1 MNTVRIIGLG
11 TSDTDKMPLG
21 VYKELTRAKK
31 VFVRTMDHPAVRM
44 LQDEGVEITSFDS
57 YYEQEGT
64 FQDTYKEITA
74 ALLTAARAED
84 VLYAVPGHPMVYE
97 TTTERLLEAADRG
110 EVNVEI
116 AGGQSF
122 IDDVIT
128 ALKIPVNENFQL
140 LDGTALDIRDL
151 DYRKHT
157 LITQVYDQLS
167 VSEVKVTLLEYYNY
181 DAPVYLV
188 DKAGSN
194 DEEIIESTIAE
205 IDFHVPDS
213 NLLCM
218 FVPKVSGEMYD
229 NKTIGYM
236 INVFDKLVS
245 EDGCPWD
252 NKQTHES
259 LERYLLE
266 ESYEV
271 IEAIEKQ
278 DDDGLVEELG
288 DILLQVALHA
298 AIGKKDG
305 YFDFYDVLAS
315 LNKKVVHRHP
325 HVFGDTTVNNMDDL
339 NEVWAKAKA
348 AEGKK
353 PKVKHEKEYAASVL
367 KWMKQTIHHKKPL
380 HEIITEDDIHE
391 TR

>member
-1 MNTVRIIGLG
+1 MNTIRIIGLG

-21 VYKELTRAKK
+21 VYKELKAAGKIY
-31 VFVRTMDHPAVRM
+31 VRTLDHPAVKM
-44 LQDEGVEITSFDS
+44 LEDEGSEVISFDS
-57 YYEQEGT
+57 YYEQNDT
-64 FQDTYKEITA
+64 FEDTYERITNTLLKA
-74 ALLTAARAED
+74 AEAED

-97 TTTERLLEAADRG
+97 TTTERLLEADKTG
-110 EVNVEI
+110 IVHVEL

-140 LDGTALDIRDL
+140 LDGTALDVQDL

-181 DAPVYLV
+181 DAPVFLV
-188 DKAGSN
+188 DKAGSI
-194 DEEIIESTIAE
+194 DEKIIESTIAE

-218 FVPKVSGEMYD
+218 FVPRAAGEQYD
-229 NKTIGYM
+229 NKSLGHM
-236 INVFDKLVS
+236 INIFDKLVG

-252 NKQTHES
+252 KVQTHAS

-271 IEAIEKQ
+271 IEAIEKE

-305 YFDFYDVLAS
+305 YFDFYDILAS

-325 HVFGDTTVNNMDDL
+325 HVFSDETVENMDDL
-339 NEVWAKAKA
+339 NKVWTKAKE

-353 PKVKHEKEYAASVL
+353 PKVKYEKEYAEAVL
-367 KWMKQTIHHKKPL
+367 KWMQETIHKDIPL
-380 HEIITEDDIHE
+380 HDIITEGDDYE

>member
-1 MNTVRIIGLG
+1 MNTIRIIGLG

-31 VFVRTMDHPAVRM
+31 IYVRTMDHPAVEM
-44 LQDEGVEITSFDS
+44 LKNEGVEMTSFDS
-57 YYEQEGT
+57 YYEREGT
-64 FQDTYKEITA
+64 FQDTYEHITE
-74 ALLTAARAED
+74 ALLTAARTTD

-97 TTTERLLEAADRG
+97 TTTARLLDAADRG
-110 EVNVEI
+110 VVNVEI

-167 VSEVKVTLLEYYNY
+167 VSEAKITLLEYYDY
-181 DAPVYLV
+181 DASVYLV
-188 DKAGSN
+188 DKAGSP
-194 DEEIIESTIAE
+194 DEEIIKTTIAE
-205 IDFHVPDS
+205 VDFHVPNS

-218 FVPKVSGEMYD
+218 FVPQVSGEKYD
-229 NKTIGYM
+229 NQSIGYM
-236 INVFDKLVS
+236 VNIFDKLVS
-245 EDGCPWD
+245 EEGCPWD
-252 NKQTHES
+252 NTQTHES

-271 IEAIEKQ
+271 IEAIEKE

-305 YFDFYDVLAS
+305 YFDFYDVLSS

-325 HVFGDTTVNNMDDL
+325 HVFGNATVKDMDEL
-339 NEVWAKAKA
+339 NAVWAKAKA

-353 PKVKHEKEYAASVL
+353 AKVKHEKEYAVSVL
-367 KWMKQTIHHKKPL
+367 KWMKETVHYAKPL
-380 HEIITEDDIHE
+380 HEIITEDDTDE

>member
-1 MNTVRIIGLG
+1 MNTIKIIGLG
-11 TSDTDKMPLG
+11 TSDVNKMPLG
-21 VYKELTRAKK
+21 IYKTLTNTKEIY
-31 VFVRTMDHPAVRM
+31 VRTMDHPAVSM
-44 LQDEGVEITSFDS
+44 LVDEGIEIKSFDS
-57 YYEQEGT
+57 YYENEDT
-64 FQDTYKEITA
+64 FTDTYQEITNTLLDKA
-74 ALLTAARAED
+74 AD
-84 VLYAVPGHPMVYE
+84 GDILYAVPGHPMVYE
-97 TTTERLLEAADRG
+97 TTTERLLAAEKDG
-110 EVNVEI
+110 KVNVEI

-167 VSEVKVTLLEYYNY
+167 VSEVKVTLLDYYDF
-181 DAPVYLV
+181 DAPVLLV
-188 DKAGSN
+188 DKAGSD

-218 FVPKVSGEMYD
+218 FVPRTSGAQYD
-229 NKTIGYM
+229 NQSIGHM
-236 INVFDKLVS
+236 INNFDILVG
-245 EDGCPWD
+245 ENGCPWD
-252 NKQTHES
+252 KVQTHET

-271 IEAIEKQ
+271 IEAIEKE
-278 DDDGLVEELG
+278 DDEGLVEELG

-298 AIGKKDG
+298 AIGKKEG
-305 YFDFYDVLAS
+305 YFDFYDILSA
-315 LNKKVVHRHP
+315 LNKKIKHRHP
-325 HVFGDTTVNNMDDL
+325 HVFGDATVENMDEL
-339 NEVWAKAKA
+339 SEVWAKAKA

-353 PKVKHEKEYAASVL
+353 PKVKHEKEYAETVL
-367 KWMKQTIHHKKPL
+367 NWMTETIHNEIPL
-380 HEIITEDDIHE
+380 NEIITRNDNHE

>member
-21 VYKELTRAKK
+21 VYKELKNAKK
-31 VFVRTMDHPAVRM
+31 VFVRTMDHPAVAM

-57 YYEQEGT
+57 YYEREDT
-64 FQDTYKEITA
+64 FQDTYEEITA

-84 VLYAVPGHPMVYE
+84 ILYAVPGHPMVYE

-188 DKAGSN
+188 DKAGSS
-194 DEEIIESTIAE
+194 DEEIITSTIAE

-229 NKTIGYM
+229 NKTIGHM
-236 INVFDKLVS
+236 INVFDTLVS

-252 NKQTHES
+252 NTQTHES

-298 AIGKKDG
+298 AIGKKEG
-305 YFDFYDVLAS
+305 YFDFYDVLSS

-325 HVFGDTTVNNMDDL
+325 HVFGDATVNDMDDL
-339 NEVWAKAKA
+339 HEVWAKAKA

-367 KWMKQTIHHKKPL
+367 KWMKETIHHEKPL

>member
-21 VYKELTRAKK
+21 VYKELKNAKK
-31 VFVRTMDHPAVRM
+31 VFVRTMDHPAVAM
-44 LQDEGVEITSFDS
+44 LQNEGVEITSFDS
-57 YYEQEGT
+57 YYEREDT
-64 FQDTYKEITA
+64 FQDTYEEITA
-74 ALLTAARAED
+74 TLLTAARAED
-84 VLYAVPGHPMVYE
+84 ILYAVPGHPMVYE

-188 DKAGSN
+188 DKAGSS
-194 DEEIIESTIAE
+194 DEEIITSTIAE

-229 NKTIGYM
+229 NKTIGHM
-236 INVFDKLVS
+236 INVFDTLVS

-252 NKQTHES
+252 NTQTHES

-305 YFDFYDVLAS
+305 YFDFYDVLSS

-325 HVFGDTTVNNMDDL
+325 HVFGDATVNDMDDL

-367 KWMKQTIHHKKPL
+367 KWMKETIHHEKPL

>member
-11 TSDTDKMPLG
+11 TSDTNKMPLG
-21 VYKELTRAKK
+21 VYKELKNAKK
-31 VFVRTMDHPAVRM
+31 VFVRTMDHPAVAM
-44 LQDEGVEITSFDS
+44 LQNEGVEITSFDS
-57 YYEQEGT
+57 YYEREDT
-64 FQDTYKEITA
+64 FQDTYEEITA

-84 VLYAVPGHPMVYE
+84 ILYAVPGHPMVYE

-188 DKAGSN
+188 DKAGSS
-194 DEEIIESTIAE
+194 DEEIITSTIAE

-229 NKTIGYM
+229 NKTIGHM
-236 INVFDKLVS
+236 INVFDTLVS

-252 NKQTHES
+252 NTQTHES

-298 AIGKKDG
+298 AIGKKEG
-305 YFDFYDVLAS
+305 YFDFYDVLSS

-325 HVFGDTTVNNMDDL
+325 HVFGDATVNDMDDL

-367 KWMKQTIHHKKPL
+367 KWMKETIHHEKPL

>member
-21 VYKELTRAKK
+21 VYKELKAAKK
-31 VFVRTMDHPAVRM
+31 VFVRTMDHPAVEM

-57 YYEQEGT
+57 YYEQQDT
-64 FQDTYKEITA
+64 FQDTYEKITEE
-74 ALLTAARAED
+74 LLTAARASN

-157 LITQVYDQLS
+157 LITQVYDKLS
-167 VSEVKVTLLEYYNY
+167 VSEVKVTLLEYYDY
-181 DAPVYLV
+181 DASVFLV
-188 DKAGSN
+188 DKAGSA
-194 DEEIIESTIAE
+194 DEEIIKTTIAE

-218 FVPKVSGEMYD
+218 FVPQTAGEKYD
-229 NKTIGYM
+229 NQSIGHM
-236 INVFDKLVS
+236 VNIFDTLVG

-252 NKQTHES
+252 NTQTHES

-271 IEAIEKQ
+271 IEAIEKE

-305 YFDFYDVLAS
+305 YFDFYDVLSS

-325 HVFGDTTVNNMDDL
+325 HVFGDATVNDMDDL
-339 NEVWAKAKA
+339 NEVWAKAKV

-353 PKVKHEKEYAASVL
+353 PKVNHEKEYAASVL
-367 KWMKQTIHHKKPL
+367 KWMKETIHYEKPL
-380 HEIITEDDIHE
+380 HEIITEDDTHE

>member
-21 VYKELTRAKK
+21 VYKELKNAKK
-31 VFVRTMDHPAVRM
+31 VFVRTMDHPAVAM
-44 LQDEGVEITSFDS
+44 LQNEGVEITSFDS
-57 YYEQEGT
+57 YYEREDT
-64 FQDTYKEITA
+64 FQDTYEEITA

-84 VLYAVPGHPMVYE
+84 ILYAVPGHPMVYE
-97 TTTERLLEAADRG
+97 TTTERLIEAADRG

-188 DKAGSN
+188 DKAGSS
-194 DEEIIESTIAE
+194 DEEIITSTIAE

-229 NKTIGYM
+229 NKTIGHM
-236 INVFDKLVS
+236 INVFDTLVS

-252 NKQTHES
+252 NTQTHES

-298 AIGKKDG
+298 AIGKKEG
-305 YFDFYDVLAS
+305 YFDFYDVLSS

-325 HVFGDTTVNNMDDL
+325 HVFGDATVNDMDDL

-367 KWMKQTIHHKKPL
+367 KWMKETIHHEKPL

>member
-21 VYKELTRAKK
+21 VYKELKNAKK
-31 VFVRTMDHPAVRM
+31 VFVRTMDHPAVAM

-57 YYEQEGT
+57 YYEREDT
-64 FQDTYKEITA
+64 FQDTYEEITA

-84 VLYAVPGHPMVYE
+84 ILYAVPGHPMVYE

-188 DKAGSN
+188 DKAGSS
-194 DEEIIESTIAE
+194 DEEIITSTIAE

-229 NKTIGYM
+229 NKTIGHM
-236 INVFDKLVS
+236 INVFDTLVS

-252 NKQTHES
+252 NTQTHES

-305 YFDFYDVLAS
+305 YFDFYDVLSS

-325 HVFGDTTVNNMDDL
+325 HVFGDATVNDMDDL

-367 KWMKQTIHHKKPL
+367 KWMKETIHHEKPL

>member
-1 MNTVRIIGLG
+1 MNTIRIIGLG

-21 VYKELTRAKK
+21 VYKELKAAGKIY
-31 VFVRTMDHPAVRM
+31 VRTLDHPAVKM
-44 LQDEGVEITSFDS
+44 LEDEGAEVISFDS
-57 YYEQEGT
+57 YYEQNDT
-64 FQDTYKEITA
+64 FEDTYERITNTLLKA
-74 ALLTAARAED
+74 AETED

-97 TTTERLLEAADRG
+97 TTTERLLEADKTG
-110 EVNVEI
+110 IVHVEL

-140 LDGTALDIRDL
+140 LDGTALDVQDL

-181 DAPVYLV
+181 DAPVFLV
-188 DKAGSN
+188 DKAGSI
-194 DEEIIESTIAE
+194 DEKIIESTIAE

-218 FVPKVSGEMYD
+218 FVPRAAGEQYD
-229 NKTIGYM
+229 NKSLGHM
-236 INVFDKLVS
+236 INIFDKLVG

-252 NKQTHES
+252 KVQTHAS

-271 IEAIEKQ
+271 IEAIEKE

-305 YFDFYDVLAS
+305 YFDFYDILAS
-315 LNKKVVHRHP
+315 LNKKLVHRHP
-325 HVFGDTTVNNMDDL
+325 HVFSDETVENMDDL
-339 NEVWAKAKA
+339 NKVWTKAKE

-353 PKVKHEKEYAASVL
+353 PKVKHEKEYAEAVL
-367 KWMKQTIHHKKPL
+367 KWMQETIHKDIPL
-380 HEIITEDDIHE
+380 HDIITEDDDYE

>member
-21 VYKELTRAKK
+21 VYKELKNAKK
-31 VFVRTMDHPAVRM
+31 IFVRTMDHPAVEM
-44 LQDEGVEITSFDS
+44 LQDEGVKITSFDS
-57 YYEQEGT
+57 YYEREGT
-64 FQDTYKEITA
+64 FQNTYEEITT
-74 ALLTAARAED
+74 ALLTAAEAED

-188 DKAGSN
+188 DKAGSA

-229 NKTIGYM
+229 NKTIGHM
-236 INVFDKLVS
+236 INVFDTLVS

-252 NKQTHES
+252 NTQTHES

-271 IEAIEKQ
+271 IEAIEKE

-325 HVFGDTTVNNMDDL
+325 HVFGDATVNDMDDL

-367 KWMKQTIHHKKPL
+367 KWMKETIHHEKPL

>member
-1 MNTVRIIGLG
+1 MNTIRIIGLG

-21 VYKELTRAKK
+21 VYKELKAAGEIY
-31 VFVRTMDHPAVRM
+31 VRTLDHPAVKM
-44 LQDEGVEITSFDS
+44 LEDEGAEVISFDS
-57 YYEQEGT
+57 YYEQNDT
-64 FQDTYKEITA
+64 FEDTYERITNTLLKA
-74 ALLTAARAED
+74 AETED

-97 TTTERLLEAADRG
+97 TTTERLLEADKTG
-110 EVNVEI
+110 IVHVEL

-140 LDGTALDIRDL
+140 LDGTALDVQDL

-181 DAPVYLV
+181 DAPVFLV
-188 DKAGSN
+188 DKAGSI
-194 DEEIIESTIAE
+194 DEKIIESTIAE

-218 FVPKVSGEMYD
+218 FVPRAAGEQYD
-229 NKTIGYM
+229 NKSLGHM
-236 INVFDKLVS
+236 INIFDKLVG

-252 NKQTHES
+252 KVQTHAS

-271 IEAIEKQ
+271 IEAIEKE

-305 YFDFYDVLAS
+305 YFDFYDILAS

-325 HVFGDTTVNNMDDL
+325 HVFSDETVENMDDL
-339 NEVWAKAKA
+339 NKVWTKAKE

-353 PKVKHEKEYAASVL
+353 PKVKYEKEYAEAVL
-367 KWMKQTIHHKKPL
+367 KWMQETIHKDIPL
-380 HEIITEDDIHE
+380 HDIITEGDDYE

>member
-21 VYKELTRAKK
+21 VYKELKNAKK
-31 VFVRTMDHPAVRM
+31 VFVRTMDHPAVAM

-57 YYEQEGT
+57 YYEREDT
-64 FQDTYKEITA
+64 FQDTYEEITA

-84 VLYAVPGHPMVYE
+84 ILYAVPGHPMVYE

-188 DKAGSN
+188 DKAGST
-194 DEEIIESTIAE
+194 DEEIIRAHDGS
-205 IDFHVPDS
+205 
-213 NLLCM
+213 
-218 FVPKVSGEMYD
+218 SGSC
-229 NKTIGYM
+229 N
-236 INVFDKLVS
+236 
-245 EDGCPWD
+245 
-252 NKQTHES
+252 
-259 LERYLLE
+259 
-266 ESYEV
+266 
-271 IEAIEKQ
+271 
-278 DDDGLVEELG
+278 
-288 DILLQVALHA
+288 A
-298 AIGKKDG
+298 AG
-305 YFDFYDVLAS
+305 
-315 LNKKVVHRHP
+315 
-325 HVFGDTTVNNMDDL
+325 
-339 NEVWAKAKA
+339 
-348 AEGKK
+348 
-353 PKVKHEKEYAASVL
+353 
-367 KWMKQTIHHKKPL
+367 
-380 HEIITEDDIHE
+380 
-391 TR
+391 

>member
-21 VYKELTRAKK
+21 VYKELKNAKK
-31 VFVRTMDHPAVRM
+31 VFVRTMDHPAVAM

-57 YYEQEGT
+57 YYEREDT
-64 FQDTYKEITA
+64 FQDTYEEITA

-84 VLYAVPGHPMVYE
+84 ILYAVPGHPMVYE

-188 DKAGSN
+188 DKAGSS
-194 DEEIIESTIAE
+194 DEEIITSTIAE

-229 NKTIGYM
+229 NKTIGHM
-236 INVFDKLVS
+236 INVFDTLVS

-252 NKQTHES
+252 NTQTHES

-305 YFDFYDVLAS
+305 YFDFYDVLSS

-325 HVFGDTTVNNMDDL
+325 HVFGDATVNDMDDL
-339 NEVWAKAKA
+339 HEVWAKAKA

-367 KWMKQTIHHKKPL
+367 KWMKETIHHEKPL